1 MIECGRLAR
10 IRSGALRNVDHNEL
24 RVIVITGPVGS
35 GKSTTA
41 WALHD
46 MLADNRIPTALI
58 DMDFLRCAWPQ
69 VTEWNHQLGYDNFA
83 VIAVNHQAI
92 GVRTFIVADVVETQA
107 QRAEYERSVPGAVVT
122 IVRLNVPLHLIEQ
135 RLHNRETAD
144 SLAWHLARAPELQEI
159 LIREGIGDIVVD
171 IDNHTPPQIAQEIF
185 DRLELGKR
193 RRQ

>member
-1 MIECGRLAR
+1 VE
-10 IRSGALRNVDHNEL
+10 HNEL

-46 MLADNRIPTALI
+46 MLADTRIPTALI

-69 VTEWNHQLGYDNFA
+69 VTEWNHRLGYDNFA
-83 VIAVNHQAI
+83 AIAVNHQAI
-92 GVRTFIVADVVETQA
+92 GVRTFVVADVVETQA

-159 LIREGIGDIVVD
+159 LIRAGIGDIVVD

-185 DRLELGKR
+185 DRLELDKR
-193 RRQ
+193 QKQ